1 MKVIKYYDSSF
12 IQTHSQPAAMM
23 HQPIDPLSFL
33 SLFLLYAGEKNLLF
47 DSLPRCR
54 QIKSTYTVG
63 GNDHERI
70 TKKNPSDQ
78 SELIRRDYI

>member
-1 MKVIKYYDSSF
+1 
-12 IQTHSQPAAMM
+12 MM

-54 QIKSTYTVG
+54 QIKSTYTVE

-70 TKKNPSDQ
+70 KKKNPSDQ

>member
-1 MKVIKYYDSSF
+1 
-12 IQTHSQPAAMM
+12 MM

-70 TKKNPSDQ
+70 KKKNPSDQ
-78 SELIRRDYI
+78 SEFIRRDYI

>member
-1 MKVIKYYDSSF
+1 
-12 IQTHSQPAAMM
+12 MM

-54 QIKSTYTVG
+54 QIKSTYT
-63 GNDHERI
+63 DHERI
-70 TKKNPSDQ
+70 KKKNPSDQ